1 MSATPTDLD
10 LHRSRTTVMT
20 VHSNDETMMVDETW
34 GTFDAGYSR
43 SRAVKIP
50 PLPRFAEG
58 VVHAL
63 ALYLAESKH
72 ARDHADA
79 VSDLL
84 VLDGPLYPRG
94 LLRWADQHPDLADF
108 LLEDPR
114 PTTVL
119 ENYVRLVED
128 FVERDVP
135 LVGFVKNPATRV
147 LTRTLKSKRDV
158 DISVPGATTRRC
170 SPACSSAASTS
181 TTSTASAGSGIRRRS
196 RIRTGSARGAASI
209 DRCRPRATRSASSVA
224 STARPTRSRSS

>member
-1 MSATPTDLD
+1 
-10 LHRSRTTVMT
+10 VGKF
-20 VHSNDETMMVDETW
+20 DE
-34 GTFDAGYSR
+34 GYSR

-63 ALYLAESKH
+63 ALYLAESTH
-72 ARDHADA
+72 ALDHAEA

-108 LLEDPR
+108 LLDDPR

-128 FVERDVP
+128 FVERGVP

-147 LTRTLKSKRDV
+147 PHADPEVQTRY
-158 DISVPGATTRRC
+158 RC
-170 SPACSSAASTS
+170 
-181 TTSTASAGSGIRRRS
+181 
-196 RIRTGSARGAASI
+196 
-209 DRCRPRATRSASSVA
+209 
-224 STARPTRSRSS
+224 